1 MMPFFFMVALVC
13 RSGIIYG
20 TVLVVVVEEAVEGDE
35 TVGIVGSVAV
45 GPTVPVIGAT
55 LGAGTG
61 AQAPTPRLAISVES
75 SGIPARALGVADAEV
90 GVDDEATLV
99 APEPHIP
106 ENPAVTAIPEVD
118 DNPEVAD
125 IPDEIIVCM
134 PGAPGAMDAVAGG
147 EIPFSVTP
155 PPS

>member
-1 MMPFFFMVALVC
+1 MTFFFMVALVC

-35 TVGIVGSVAV
+35 TVGIVGTVAV

-55 LGAGTG
+55 LGAGTA

-75 SGIPARALGVADAEV
+75 SGIPARALGVADDAEV
-90 GVDDEATLV
+90 GADEEATLV

-106 ENPAVTAIPEVD
+106 DKPAVVAVPEVD

-125 IPDEIIVCM
+125 IPDDIVVWTA
-134 PGAPGAMDAVAGG
+134 GVMDAVAGG
-147 EIPFSVTP
+147 AVPFSVTP